1 VLRYLDQVCG
11 AHWACI
17 GPEGY
22 HHGVVWYVVSLQF
35 VWEKG
40 GVFQV
45 GVSCYMGVITVLG
58 TR

>member
-1 VLRYLDQVCG
+1 MWGPLGMYWARRLIITGSCG
-11 AHWACI
+11 MWCK
-17 GPEGY
+17 
-22 HHGVVWYVVSLQF
+22 SLQF

-58 TR
+58 TQ